1 MSITDQ
7 FAQDIRLKYIQ
18 EVRINSA
25 KDEKLYV
32 ESSLQNSPS
41 SLILDHPMVRRSMSL
56 KVAAPDKIEIPPEL
70 RDTIYDVTTPK
81 SEKVRRHLSDRMVV
95 SSGGSGKDRARPR
108 PRIKP
113 SAMATTTPG
122 ATAVGRRTFVM
133 IGNQQPK
140 NSIPV
145 RVPPKTHNA
154 Y

>member
-1 MSITDQ
+1 
-7 FAQDIRLKYIQ
+7 
-18 EVRINSA
+18 
-25 KDEKLYV
+25 
-32 ESSLQNSPS
+32 
-41 SLILDHPMVRRSMSL
+41 MSL
-56 KVAAPDKIEIPPEL
+56 KVSTPDKIEVPSDL

-81 SEKVRRHLSDRMVV
+81 SERVRRHLSDRIVV
-95 SSGGSGKDRARPR
+95 SSGGSGKSRMRPR

-133 IGNQQPK
+133 IGNQQQK

-145 RVPPKTHNA
+145 RAPIIRAPIVTHNA